1 MASPHTVHEWRERAE
16 DGEHRYFRAWRGLG
30 QWHFLTTLRSEPD
43 WHPVAEPDRAF
54 LEELREKIHAK
65 YQRRRV
71 PWEHLEEVDKM
82 LAALPPADAAD
93 SPGADDEADD
103 EN

>member
-1 MASPHTVHEWRERAE
+1 MSTPHTIHEWRERAD
-16 DGEHRYFRAWRGLG
+16 DGEHRYYRAWRGLG

-43 WHPVAEPDRAF
+43 WHPLTDPDLEF
-54 LEELREKIHAK
+54 LRGLREKLFAK

-71 PWEHLEEVDKM
+71 PWEQIEEIDKM
-82 LAALPPADAAD
+82 IAAMEP
-93 SPGADDEADD
+93 EDD